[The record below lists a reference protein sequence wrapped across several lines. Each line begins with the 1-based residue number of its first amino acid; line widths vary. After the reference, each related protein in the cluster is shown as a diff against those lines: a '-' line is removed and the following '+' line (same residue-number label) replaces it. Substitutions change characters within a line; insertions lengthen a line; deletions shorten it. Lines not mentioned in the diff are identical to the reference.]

1 MFKQAVIKFKKF
13 WERIMKNNIL
23 AVSLSVVLSIL
34 SPVYAQNAACSAIN
48 YDVAPLK
55 NGQFDAKEWL
65 KQANDYAKQSENIE
79 SLNQSLY
86 LYVNLLEDNSLAPDL
101 IIEAFQGANALLMQH
116 SASIDMECVIVRFT
130 RLSQSYMDAA
140 VNEFVELK
148 PDPRIIKEIEVLK
161 GLLVEMPLSEN
172 LDIQNVMI
180 LANWGNTSAI
190 EMLKV
195 RAQNP
200 QLPYFKLLQE
210 RLNDHQETVETIA
223 SLEPLTQQLTDA
235 EKLELYEVL
244 RFYVYSRDDA
254 IQAKAKE
261 ISRQLLVDNPH
272 IVTFQDALVSY
283 THKDLNGLTLLRPIV
298 TESSPVESQIIL
310 ASLLY
315 REESYQ
321 ESYQLLKKLA
331 DGGNRTALANL
342 VSDLFMYKGKIPLSD
357 DEIMAWVNTADD
369 VYQKTH
375 DPELVDALYKVY
387 KDRVLDDMDYKKFL
401 SYIQTGIF
409 SEFYVFLE
417 ERHKLYEDV
426 QEYMEVMEKIQTLIA
441 NGDQAQLKQLWENDR
456 YSSMFRSP
464 KVLKQ
469 MADLGVSQSQFLLAL
484 KYEEAQNLSEAFQYF
499 LKAADN
505 GNENAKMA
513 VTYAYMRGE
522 GTDQNR
528 EKAIYYF
535 NFMHRDN
542 NEDSGY
548 GSYEKSQYVY
558 PTMYQWMKESPN
570 EEAIMNLDKQ
580 KYLFQSIRLD
590 KDAPMFFI
598 MEDVEKL

>member
-1 MFKQAVIKFKKF
+1 
-13 WERIMKNNIL
+13 MKNNIL
-23 AVSLSVVLSIL
+23 AVSLSVMLSIL
-34 SPVYAQNAACSAIN
+34 SPVYAQNVACSAIN
-48 YDVAPLK
+48 YDVSPLK

-65 KQANDYAKQSENIE
+65 KQANDYTKQSDNIE

-86 LYVNLLEDNSLAPDL
+86 LYVNLLQDNSIAPD
-101 IIEAFQGANALLMQH
+101 IIVEAFQGANALLRQH
-116 SASIDMECVIVRFT
+116 SASIDMECVVVKFV

-148 PDPRIIKEIEVLK
+148 PDPRIIKEIEGLK
-161 GLLVEMPLSEN
+161 ELLVEMPLSED

-180 LANWGNTSAI
+180 LANWGNASAI
-190 EMLKV
+190 EMLKA

-223 SLEPLTQQLTDA
+223 SLAPLIKQLTDA
-235 EKLELYEVL
+235 EKIELYEVL
-244 RFYVYSRDDA
+244 QFYVYSRDEA
-254 IQAKAKE
+254 IEAKAKE

-272 IVTFQDALVSY
+272 IVIFQDALASY
-283 THKDLNGLTLLRPIV
+283 THKDLDGLTLLRPIV
-298 TESSPVESQIIL
+298 TESSPIESQIIL

-315 REESYQ
+315 REEAYQ

-331 DGGNRTALANL
+331 DDGNRTALANL

-387 KDRVLDDMDYKKFL
+387 KHRILDDMDYEKFL
-401 SYIQTGIF
+401 SYIQTGLF
-409 SEFYVFLE
+409 AEFYVFLE
-417 ERHKLYEDV
+417 ERHQLYQDV
-426 QEYMEVMEKIQTLIA
+426 QEYLEVMEKIQILIA
-441 NGDQAQLKQLWENDR
+441 NGDQAQLKKFWENDR

-484 KYEEAQNLSEAFQYF
+484 KYEEAKNLSEAFQYF

-522 GTDQNR
+522 GTEKNR
-528 EKAIYYF
+528 EKAIHYF

-548 GSYEKSQYVY
+548 GSYEKSKYVY
-558 PTMYQWMKESPN
+558 PTMYQWMKEKPN

-580 KYLFQSIRLD
+580 KYLFQSIHLD